1 MFVFLRT
8 TKIQFRDK
16 LSACS
21 LFVHLLKYSINFT
34 IMKAQYLSNVE
45 IIIFSSLIIFCV
57 KSHVCACCVCLYAPE
72 TKNTNLVE
80 HKHCEPETDFVT
92 VLNILSPKCLLTLF
106 VLFSNSGHFHDVR
119 GR

>member
-1 MFVFLRT
+1 
-8 TKIQFRDK
+8 
-16 LSACS
+16 
-21 LFVHLLKYSINFT
+21 
-34 IMKAQYLSNVE
+34 MKAQYLSNVE

-72 TKNTNLVE
+72 TKTRTWLSTNT
-80 HKHCEPETDFVT
+80 EPETDFAT

-106 VLFSNSGHFHDVR
+106 VLFSGHFHDVC